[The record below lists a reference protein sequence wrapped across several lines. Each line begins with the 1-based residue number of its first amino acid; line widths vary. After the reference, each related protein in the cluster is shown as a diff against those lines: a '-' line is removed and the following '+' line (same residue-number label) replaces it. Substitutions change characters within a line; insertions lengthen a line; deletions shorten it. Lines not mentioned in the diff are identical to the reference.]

1 MHNIQNLQFSFPSL
15 PQHLFWHSADKEYA
29 CQTKAD
35 GLHLASYGKQ
45 ISLNFTS
52 LFNSFPAE
60 HFLLN
65 TTATQVW
72 LQLRISGKADS
83 ISIYRKSQWS
93 EERIL
98 QHQDCNEGTLTLG
111 PFPLEKGIERYSF
124 SIETRQEITIH
135 AGCWLVD
142 ANAQNKSVDVCITTF
157 KKEHYVTANVNALLH
172 YPPLKKQNY
181 RITVVDN
188 GSTLKRED
196 FSASEQCQLIS
207 QANLGGTGGFMRG
220 LMDARTKNSD
230 YILFMDDDILLAPEM
245 IYRAVA
251 IAQIARPKK
260 AFGGMMLHYTRKDK
274 IHEQGGRLPWKINN
288 FFQAIN
294 SDDQLVRTQK
304 NEGTLQDSESK
315 QNNQAGPAVYRETL
329 RAQDKFAPLYAEG
342 YPDFSGWWFYMAE
355 TKETPILPNF
365 FFKWDDICS
374 SLYLQQHGNSLTV
387 FPTIFVWHEDF
398 SIKRHLMM
406 TDYLS
411 MRNEIWTFAFLDIP
425 AKQMQTAFRRTF
437 MMIVRDI
444 LMYDYQR
451 AKIRLQSLQDA
462 LRYRE
467 YLAPQFVTDGHGDYP
482 VKLAREYMPPL
493 QDIDNHIDTF
503 YEKEKKRYP
512 RGTFIKRLIRL
523 SLGTLRMLMPW
534 KKASLSNGKI
544 PLLSMDNGN
553 FPIIYPYQKYFLYN
567 SDGNVGYYCEY
578 SAKESR
584 QLLWQTVKTLRQIKK
599 AYPQIVAWMKTQ
611 TFDETYWHAIFQ
623 AKAEK

>member
-1 MHNIQNLQFSFPSL
+1 
-15 PQHLFWHSADKEYA
+15 
-29 CQTKAD
+29 
-35 GLHLASYGKQ
+35 
-45 ISLNFTS
+45 
-52 LFNSFPAE
+52 
-60 HFLLN
+60 
-65 TTATQVW
+65 
-72 LQLRISGKADS
+72 
-83 ISIYRKSQWS
+83 
-93 EERIL
+93 
-98 QHQDCNEGTLTLG
+98 
-111 PFPLEKGIERYSF
+111 
-124 SIETRQEITIH
+124 
-135 AGCWLVD
+135 
-142 ANAQNKSVDVCITTF
+142 
-157 KKEHYVTANVNALLH
+157 
-172 YPPLKKQNY
+172 
-181 RITVVDN
+181 
-188 GSTLKRED
+188 
-196 FSASEQCQLIS
+196 
-207 QANLGGTGGFMRG
+207 
-220 LMDARTKNSD
+220 
-230 YILFMDDDILLAPEM
+230 
-245 IYRAVA
+245 
-251 IAQIARPKK
+251 
-260 AFGGMMLHYTRKDK
+260 MMLHYTRKDK
-274 IHEQGGRLPWKINN
+274 IHEQGCRLPWKTNQ
-288 FFQAIN
+288 FFQRIN
-294 SDDQLVRTQK
+294 SDEQLTCV
-304 NEGTLQDSESK
+304 
-315 QNNQAGPAVYRETL
+315 
-329 RAQDKFAPLYAEG
+329 QDKFAPLYTEN

-482 VKLAREYMPPL
+482 VKWAREYMPPL

-578 SAKESR
+578 SAKESG

-599 AYPQIVAWMKTQ
+599 EYPQIVAWMKAQ
-611 TFDETYWHAIFQ
+611 TFDEAYWQAIFQ

>member
-15 PQHLFWHSADKEYA
+15 PEHLFYSSIDKEYA

-72 LQLRISGKADS
+72 LQLQISGKSDS

-98 QHQDCNEGTLTLG
+98 QHQDCSEGTLTLG

-142 ANAQNKSVDVCITTF
+142 AEVQNKSVDVCITTF
-157 KKEHYVTANVNALLH
+157 KKEHYVTANVNALLN
-172 YPPLKKQNY
+172 YAPLEKQNY

-188 GSTLKRED
+188 GGTLKRED
-196 FSASEQCQLIS
+196 FAASEKFQLIS

-220 LMDARTKNSD
+220 LLEAREQHSD

-274 IHEQGGRLPWKINN
+274 IHEQGGRLPWKVNN

-294 SDDQLVRTQK
+294 NDEQLIRAQK
-304 NEGTLQDSESK
+304 NESAMQEGEGKKNSQTE
-315 QNNQAGPAVYRETL
+315 PAAYRETQ

-406 TDYLS
+406 SDYLS

-425 AKQMQTAFRRTF
+425 AKQMQIAFRRTF

-444 LMYDYQR
+444 LMYDYNR

-462 LRYRE
+462 LKYRE
-467 YLAPQFVTDGHGDYP
+467 YLAPQFVVDGHGDYP
-482 VKLAREYMPPL
+482 VKLAREYMPKL
-493 QDIDNHIDTF
+493 EGINHHIDTF
-503 YEKEKKRYP
+503 YEKEKNAIRAVPSSNASFAYRSAPCACSYRTKNRASATAKSRCSP
-512 RGTFIKRLIRL
+512 WTTATFPSSTPTKNTSSTTATATPATIANTRPNKAGNYSGKQSKPCARL
-523 SLGTLRMLMPW
+523 
-534 KKASLSNGKI
+534 KANTRKSSPG
-544 PLLSMDNGN
+544 
-553 FPIIYPYQKYFLYN
+553 
-567 SDGNVGYYCEY
+567 
-578 SAKESR
+578 
-584 QLLWQTVKTLRQIKK
+584 
-599 AYPQIVAWMKTQ
+599 
-611 TFDETYWHAIFQ
+611 
-623 AKAEK
+623 